1 MRSMRPRSAI
11 TAVVT
16 VLIIAGAV
24 YYFYGYRNRNIS
36 SDFNAAKEYTE
47 DAGTTAAVKSA
58 LALNKQLA
66 SLDIH
71 VSSSNNVDTKD
82 NNVTLTGNVP
92 TEDDKRVA
100 EEITRST
107 KGVANVVNNLEV
119 TPKPQAANPEKQ
131 YVPDLEIKA
140 AVLQSILNNPSLK
153 SQQIK
158 VDVFNGEVKLTG
170 SVQTSTQKADA
181 ESAAKAITNVREVDS
196 NALAVTKSG
205 AGQP

>member
-1 MRSMRPRSAI
+1 MRPRSII

-16 VLIIAGAV
+16 VLVIAGAV
-24 YYFYGYRNRNIS
+24 YYFYGYRHRDIS
-36 SDFNAAKEYTE
+36 SDFNAVKDYTE

-58 LALNKQLA
+58 LALNKQVA
-66 SLDIH
+66 SFDIH
-71 VSSSNNVDTKD
+71 VSSANNVDTRD

-100 EEITRST
+100 EEIARGT

-119 TPKPQAANPEKQ
+119 APKTQAANPEKQ

-140 AVLQSILNNPSLK
+140 AVLQSILNNPNLK
-153 SQQIK
+153 TQQIK
-158 VDVFNGEVKLTG
+158 VDVYNGEVKLTG

-181 ESAAKAITNVREVDS
+181 ESAARAITNVRDVDS
-196 NALAVTKSG
+196 NALAVTNSG

>member
-1 MRSMRPRSAI
+1 MRSRSI
-11 TAVVT
+11 ISAVVT

-24 YYFYGYRNRNIS
+24 YYFYGYRHRDIS

-47 DAGTTAAVKSA
+47 DSGTTAAVKSA

-71 VSSSNNVDTKD
+71 VSSANNVDSKD
-82 NNVTLTGNVP
+82 NNVTLTGHVP

-100 EEITRST
+100 EEVARST
-107 KGVANVVNNLEV
+107 KGVANVVNNLDVVPE
-119 TPKPQAANPEKQ
+119 PQAANPEKQ

-158 VDVFNGEVKLTG
+158 VDVYNGEVKLTG
-170 SVQTSTQKADA
+170 SVRTSTQKADA
-181 ESAAKAITNVREVDS
+181 ESSARAITNVRDVDS
-196 NALAVTKSG
+196 NALAVTNSG

>member
-1 MRSMRPRSAI
+1 MRPRSII

-24 YYFYGYRNRNIS
+24 YYFYGYRNRDIS
-36 SDFNAAKEYTE
+36 SDFNAVKDYTE

-58 LALNKQLA
+58 LALNKQVS

-71 VSSSNNVDTKD
+71 VSSANNVDAKD
-82 NNVTLTGNVP
+82 NNVTLTGHVP

-100 EEITRST
+100 EEIARST

-119 TPKPQAANPEKQ
+119 VPKTQAANPEKQ

-153 SQQIK
+153 TQQIK
-158 VDVFNGEVKLTG
+158 VDVYNGEVRLTG

-181 ESAAKAITNVREVDS
+181 ESAARAITNVRDVDS
-196 NALAVTKSG
+196 NALAVTNNG
-205 AGQP
+205 EGQQ

>member
-1 MRSMRPRSAI
+1 MRPRSII

-24 YYFYGYRNRNIS
+24 YYFYGYRHRNIA
-36 SDFNAAKEYTE
+36 SDFNAAKDYTE

-66 SLDIH
+66 SFDIH
-71 VSSSNNVDTKD
+71 VNSANNADTKD
-82 NNVTLTGNVP
+82 NDVTLTGQVL
-92 TEDDKRVA
+92 TDDDKRVA
-100 EEITRST
+100 EEVARST

-119 TPKPQAANPEKQ
+119 QPTPQAATSEKQ

-153 SQQIK
+153 TQQIE
-158 VDVFNGEVKLTG
+158 VDVYNGEVKLTG
-170 SVQTSTQKADA
+170 RVQTSTQKADA
-181 ESAAKAITNVREVDS
+181 ESAARAITNVRDVDS
-196 NALAVTKSG
+196 NALAVTASG
-205 AGQP
+205 AGQE